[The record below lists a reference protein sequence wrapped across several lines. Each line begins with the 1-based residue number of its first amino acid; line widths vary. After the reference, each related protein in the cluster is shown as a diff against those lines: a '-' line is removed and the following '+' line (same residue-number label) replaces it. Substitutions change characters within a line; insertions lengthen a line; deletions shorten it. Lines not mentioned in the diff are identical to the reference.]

1 MGGRCLLPLLL
12 LLASRS
18 GSYTGAVSGELGG
31 GRPLWVAVSGNEDC
45 RGACGPGGAAYV
57 GAMRLRGGGRA
68 WIRKTI
74 KGVRKKEKQRKKRNL
89 DTTNLGQVKLEPGA
103 LPVGLR
109 KVLEMSRRANEW
121 LAGGADPEKMPVIMP
136 DDYLK

>member
-1 MGGRCLLPLLL
+1 MGGRCLLLPLLL

-31 GRPLWVAVSGNEDC
+31 GRPLWFPVCGTGDC
-45 RGACGPGGAAYV
+45 RGACGPGAANP

-89 DTTNLGQVKLEPGA
+89 DTTNLGQVEPRSSRIG
-103 LPVGLR
+103 VG
-109 KVLEMSRRANEW
+109 
-121 LAGGADPEKMPVIMP
+121 G
-136 DDYLK
+136 